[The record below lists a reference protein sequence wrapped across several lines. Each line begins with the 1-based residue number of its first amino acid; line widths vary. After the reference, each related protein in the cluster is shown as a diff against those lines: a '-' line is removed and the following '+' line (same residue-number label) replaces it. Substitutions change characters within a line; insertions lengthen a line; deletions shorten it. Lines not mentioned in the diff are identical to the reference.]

1 MNHIFAAEFETAE
14 QMKRAAGE
22 AAAQGYPASDAL
34 SPFPV
39 PEVMQHLAPQA
50 KPVMGWAMAIAGAC
64 GGAILWIV
72 EWFSSAYDYPI
83 ISGSRPLNSWEIF
96 FIVMFE
102 GTILC
107 SGAGG
112 FITFILNC
120 RLPSLHHPLFEIPAI
135 ERASQDRF
143 FLVFEAAD
151 DLHDF
156 VAERITQLQ
165 PLSLNE
171 VAL

>member
-1 MNHIFAAEFETAE
+1 MKHVFAAEFETAE
-14 QMKRAAGE
+14 QMKRAAGD
-22 AAAQGYPASDAL
+22 AAAQGCPASDAL
-34 SPFPV
+34 TPFPV
-39 PEVMQHLAPQA
+39 PEVMHHLIRQH
-50 KPVMGWAMAIAGAC
+50 KPAMGWPMAIAGAC
-64 GGAILWIV
+64 GAAIMWIV
-72 EWFSSAYDYPI
+72 QWFSAARDYPI
-83 ISGSRPLNSWEIF
+83 ISGSRPLDSWEIF

-102 GTILC
+102 ACILC
-107 SGAGG
+107 SGGVG
-112 FITFILNC
+112 LVTMFIQC

-143 FLVFEAAD
+143 FLVFEATD

>member
-22 AAAQGYPASDAL
+22 AAAQGCPASDAL

-39 PEVMQHLAPQA
+39 PEVMQHLVPRP
-50 KPVMGWAMAIAGAC
+50 KPVMGWAMAIAAAC
-64 GGAILWIV
+64 GAAIMWIV
-72 EWFSSAYDYPI
+72 QWFSAARDYPI
-83 ISGSRPLNSWEIF
+83 ISGSRPLDSWEIF

-102 GTILC
+102 ACILC

-112 FITFILNC
+112 FITFIVNC

-135 ERASQDRF
+135 ERARSR
-143 FLVFEAAD
+143 
-151 DLHDF
+151 
-156 VAERITQLQ
+156 
-165 PLSLNE
+165 S
-171 VAL
+171 

>member
-1 MNHIFAAEFETAE
+1 MNHIFAAEFGTAE

-22 AAAQGYPASDAL
+22 AAAQGCPASDAL

-39 PEVMQHLAPQA
+39 PEVMQHLVRQH
-50 KPVMGWAMAIAGAC
+50 KPAMGWPMAIAGAC
-64 GGAILWIV
+64 GAAIMWFV
-72 EWFSSAYDYPI
+72 QWFSAAQDYPI
-83 ISGSRPLNSWEIF
+83 ISGGRPLDSWEIF

-102 GTILC
+102 ACILC
-107 SGAGG
+107 SGVGG
-112 FITFILNC
+112 LITMFVQC

-135 ERASQDRF
+135 ERASRDRF

-151 DLHDF
+151 DLHDV
-156 VAERITQLQ
+156 VAEQITQLQ
-165 PLSLNE
+165 PLSVNE

>member
-22 AAAQGYPASDAL
+22 AAAQGCPASDAL

-39 PEVMQHLAPQA
+39 PEVMQHLVPRP
-50 KPVMGWAMAIAGAC
+50 KPVMGWAMAIAAAC
-64 GGAILWIV
+64 GAAIMWIV
-72 EWFSSAYDYPI
+72 QWFSAARDYPI
-83 ISGSRPLNSWEIF
+83 ISGSRPLDSWEIF
-96 FIVMFE
+96 FIVVFE
-102 GTILC
+102 ACILC
-107 SGAGG
+107 GGFGG
-112 FITFILNC
+112 FITFIINC
-120 RLPSLHHPLFEIPAI
+120 RMPSLHHSLFEIPAI
-135 ERASQDRF
+135 ERASRDRF

-156 VAERITQLQ
+156 VAEQITQLR
-165 PLSLNE
+165 PVSLNE

>member
-1 MNHIFAAEFETAE
+1 MKHVFAAEFETAE
-14 QMKRAAGE
+14 QLQRAAHD
-22 AAAQGYPASDAL
+22 AASAGCPASDAL

-39 PEVMQHLAPQA
+39 PEVMQHLAPRP
-50 KPVMGWAMAIAGAC
+50 KPPMGWAMAIAGAC
-64 GGAILWIV
+64 GGAILWFV
-72 EWFSSAYDYPI
+72 EWFSATRDYPI

-102 GTILC
+102 ACILC

-112 FITFILNC
+112 FITFIINC
-120 RLPSLHHPLFEIPAI
+120 RLPSLHHALFEISAI

-143 FLVFEAAD
+143 FLVFEATD
-151 DLHDF
+151 DFRDF
-156 VAERITQLQ
+156 VAERVTQLQ